1 MAVCRNI
8 RHDVAKDNAE
18 EGSQLSERFNHI
30 REKAELKADS
40 KG

>member
-18 EGSQLSERFNHI
+18 EGSQPSENDLTI
-30 REKAELKADS
+30 
-40 KG
+40 